1 MLTDKNNQ
9 FNLTDEINEAAKTL
23 IEEQELISDELAI
36 ASIISDWLSL
46 QLEEITWHYNNS
58 NTLQKKVFSAEVETE
73 KLAA

>member
-23 IEEQELISDELAI
+23 IEEQELISQEDAI
-36 ASIISDWLSL
+36 ASIIHDYIY
-46 QLEEITWHYNNS
+46 QHLEEIVWHYHNS
-58 NTLQKKVFSAEVETE
+58 NSLQKKVFSAEVKTE

>member
-23 IEEQELISDELAI
+23 IEEQELISDQKAI
-36 ASIISDWLSL
+36 ASIIHDYIS
-46 QLEEITWHYNNS
+46 QHLEEIVWHYHNS
-58 NTLQKKVFSAEVETE
+58 NSLQNKVFTAEVETE